1 MSEPVG
7 EQPGTGPVRA
17 DGMHRLVTG
26 GVGEDDAW
34 HRARTTCTACGSVDL
49 VDEGFLTSRG
59 PGMTGHVEWVGDPP
73 STEIFG
79 FAAVDHAA
87 RHPVRAF
94 RCRECRHLELFAEE
108 HE

>member
-1 MSEPVG
+1 MSEDLPAEPARG
-7 EQPGTGPVRA
+7 

-26 GVGEDDAW
+26 AVGDDDAW
-34 HRARTTCTACGSVDL
+34 QRARTTCTACGSVGL
-49 VDEGFLTSRG
+49 VDEGFLTGRG
-59 PGMTGHVEWVGDPP
+59 DGTTGHVEWVGEPP

-79 FAAVDHAA
+79 FAALDQAA
-87 RHPVRAF
+87 RHPVRAL